1 MLELI
6 IYVIFA
12 VLTFVLIFVA
22 WKLNF
27 AFRNFKI
34 KRPLNTSN
42 ATGDL
47 PSVSV
52 CIPAR
57 NEMHA
62 MTQCLERVIA
72 SDYPKLEIIVLDDSS
87 ADNTSVLIKSFAH
100 AGVRFVEGSPLAEG
114 WLGKNYAYQGLLN
127 EASGT
132 YVFFMDVD
140 TQIAPDTISQ
150 LVAYARQENAQM
162 VSVLP
167 RREDAWRAS
176 VVFGTLRYFWE
187 LIFHRSSAPA
197 TAGSAWMINRQT
209 LIEKFNG
216 FNNIK
221 AVIQPE
227 SSLSSQ
233 LMRDNKYRF
242 LIGTKKLGVA
252 YEKKWRS
259 QIDTSIR
266 LAFPVFYNNILSAVI
281 GVIAQL
287 VLLVPFAVLAFGN
300 SGQVVLRLTA
310 ASLAVAYIGLFATYL
325 AHIYHRGWWLSAIV
339 WPILVIQ
346 EVAIL
351 VASVVLYDRH
361 RVNWKGRPVSALAD
375 K

>member
-6 IYVIFA
+6 IYVVF
-12 VLTFVLIFVA
+12 VGLTFVLIFMA

-27 AFRNFKI
+27 AFRKFRI
-34 KRPLNTSN
+34 KKPLNAAN
-42 ATGDL
+42 PIGEL

-72 SDYPKLEIIVLDDSS
+72 SNYPKLEIIVLDDSS

-114 WLGKNYAYQGLLN
+114 WLGKNYALQGLLN

-132 YVFFMDVD
+132 YVFYMDVD
-140 TQIAPDTISQ
+140 TQIATDTISQ
-150 LVAYARQENAQM
+150 LVAYARQENALM

-187 LIFHRSSAPA
+187 LLFHRASAPA
-197 TAGSAWMINRQT
+197 TASSAWMINRQT
-209 LIEKFNG
+209 LIEKYNG
-216 FNNIK
+216 FNDIK
-221 AVIQPE
+221 SIIQPE
-227 SSLSSQ
+227 SSLSSL
-233 LMRDNKYRF
+233 LMQDDKYRF
-242 LIGTKKLGVA
+242 VIGTKKLGVA

-266 LAFPVFYNNILSAVI
+266 LAFPVFKNNIALTITGIV
-281 GVIAQL
+281 AQL
-287 VLLVPFAVLAFGN
+287 MLLVPFVVLVLAP
-300 SGQVVLRLTA
+300 SDMSTLRLIAGCLA
-310 ASLAVAYIGLFATYL
+310 AGYIGLFATYL
-325 AHIYHRGWWLSAIV
+325 SHTHRRGWWLSAVV
-339 WPILVIQ
+339 WPVLIIQEIVILVTSI
-346 EVAIL
+346 IL
-351 VASVVLYDRH
+351 YGQH
-361 RVNWKGRPVSALAD
+361 RVNWKGRSVSLIAN

>member
-1 MLELI
+1 M
-6 IYVIFA
+6 IFV
-12 VLTFVLIFVA
+12 VLTFVLIFIA

-34 KRPLNTSN
+34 KRPFNISSN
-42 ATGDL
+42 IGDL

-100 AGVRFVEGSPLAEG
+100 AGVRFVEGSPLSEG

-132 YVFFMDVD
+132 YVFYMDVD
-140 TQIAPDTISQ
+140 TQITPSTISQ
-150 LVAYARQENAQM
+150 LVAYAQQENAQM

-167 RREDAWRAS
+167 RREDVWRGS

-197 TAGSAWMINRQT
+197 TAGSAWMINRLL

-216 FNNIK
+216 FKDMK

-233 LMRDNKYRF
+233 LMREDKYRF

-281 GVIAQL
+281 GVVAQL
-287 VLLVPFAVLAFGN
+287 MLLVPFAVLVFGN
-300 SGQVVLRLTA
+300 STQVGLRLTA
-310 ASLAVAYIGLFATYL
+310 ASLAIGYIGLFAIYL

-346 EVAIL
+346 EITIL
-351 VASVVLYDRH
+351 VTSVILHGRH
-361 RVNWKGRPVSALAD
+361 LVNWKGRPVSILAN

>member
-6 IYVIFA
+6 LYVIFL

-34 KRPLNTSN
+34 KRPLNISI
-42 ATGDL
+42 AIGDL

-87 ADNTSVLIKSFAH
+87 VDNTSILIKSFAH
-100 AGVRFVEGSPLAEG
+100 VGVRFVEGSPLAPG
-114 WLGKNYAYQGLLN
+114 WLGKNYALQGLLN

-132 YVFFMDVD
+132 YVFYMDVD
-140 TQIAPDTISQ
+140 TQIAPNTISQ
-150 LVAYARQENAQM
+150 LVAYSRQENAQM
-162 VSVLP
+162 ISVLP

-197 TAGSAWMINRQT
+197 TASSAWMINRQT
-209 LIEKFNG
+209 SIEKFNG

-266 LAFPVFYNNILSAVI
+266 LAFPVFENNILSAAI
-281 GVIAQL
+281 GIIAQL
-287 VLLVPFAVLAFGN
+287 MLLVPF
-300 SGQVVLRLTA
+300 VVLVFDYSSPVALRLSA
-310 ASLAVAYIGLFATYL
+310 ASLAVAYIGLFAVYL

-339 WPILVIQ
+339 WPILIIQ

-361 RVNWKGRPVSALAD
+361 RVNWKGRPVSALVD